1 MSVPHIL
8 IVAGEA
14 SGDMHAANLV
24 KALHARRPEVRV
36 SAMGGGALAAAGAEL
51 LYDSARL
58 AVVGLIEVLSHLGE
72 ILAARRRL
80 VNFLTTQRPDL
91 LILVDYPDFN
101 LLLAA
106 AARKLGIPVFY
117 YISPQVWAWR
127 QGRVRKIKRLVD
139 RMAVIL
145 PFEQEFYRKRGMEVD
160 FVGHP
165 LVDELAGPAASIAEA
180 GKAAHGLA
188 PGDERRI
195 IGLLPGSRRREIA
208 VMLPLFLA
216 AARILARGRQPA
228 PIFLLPL
235 APGLDREVLTAGG
248 LDQYGDLDIRISE
261 HDRHGMMAACHAVMA
276 ASGTV
281 TLELALLGVP
291 MVAAYRVSS
300 FTYLVGRLLVDV
312 PHATLVNLVA
322 GREVI
327 PELIQDRAEAALIG
341 GEVAALLDN
350 SQRRQTMLHDLA
362 EVRQKLGR
370 AGASQRAAAI
380 ALELLDSAGREEKA
394 ANHSRKPA

>member
-1 MSVPHIL
+1 MPAPHIL

-14 SGDMHAANLV
+14 SGDMHAANLI
-24 KALHARRPEVRV
+24 KALHSRRPEVRV

-58 AVVGLIEVLSHLGE
+58 AVVGLVEVLSHLGE

-80 VNFLTTQRPDL
+80 VNFLAAERPDL

-139 RMAVIL
+139 RLAVIL
-145 PFEQEFYRKRGMEVD
+145 PFEQKFYRERGMEVD

-165 LVDELAGPAASIAEA
+165 LVDELAGAAATAA
-180 GKAAHGLA
+180 GDWKAAHGLE
-188 PGDERRI
+188 PGDERLI

-216 AARILARGRQPA
+216 AARILARGRQPV

-235 APGLDREVLTAGG
+235 APGLDREILAAGG
-248 LDQYGDLDIRISE
+248 LALYRDLDIRISE
-261 HDRHGMMAACHAVMA
+261 HDRHGMMAACDAVMA

-312 PHATLVNLVA
+312 PHTTLVNLVA

-327 PELIQDRAEAALIG
+327 PEFIQDRAEPALIG

-350 SQRRQTMLHDLA
+350 PQRRQTMVRDLA

-380 ALELLDSAGREEKA
+380 ALELLDSADRRE
-394 ANHSRKPA
+394 